1 MSASHDAGD
10 SPDATAATG
19 PAEPPSF
26 EDALL
31 ELNDIVARLEAGGL
45 GLAASIAAYERGVTL
60 LGRLHGH
67 LSAVEERVRM
77 LVRIDEDGRPIIDPA
92 GGPAAPRET
101 AGRPANGDRGE
112 ARTTASHKARPGR
125 PKRLPG
131 MDDPGE
137 DA

>member
-10 SPDATAATG
+10 SPDATGATV
-19 PAEPPSF
+19 PDEPPSF

-45 GLAASIAAYERGVTL
+45 GLAASIAAYERGVAL

-92 GGPAAPRET
+92 GGSAAPRET
-101 AGRPANGDRGE
+101 SGRPANGERGE
-112 ARTTASHKARPGR
+112 ARTIASQKARPGR

-131 MDDPGE
+131 MDDPDQ